1 MRMNAIANYKER
13 VKSIF
18 TKKPNYKE
26 LYFNEKIETEKW
38 EYKYN
43 KLYRQLG
50 AIIKECGS

>member
-1 MRMNAIANYKER
+1 MNAIANYKER

-18 TKKPNYKE
+18 TKKPDYQALYLNEQKE
-26 LYFNEKIETEKW
+26 SEKW

-50 AIIKECGS
+50 AIIKGEQ